1 MHVFNRL
8 PRFYTSPSHIQWIP
22 INFPL
27 CRPAQE
33 IKLNNDRNDVGKPA
47 HPPAPAPRPA
57 MASLF
62 LIARDHLSVEH
73 ARATRAPSCAQP
85 ILLALLHS
93 LPLLL
98 PLFPKFPSP
107 LSSLTSSPP
116 PFALLLISPF
126 HPLHHHP
133 PSVPIGLISHTDHFC
148 HSPLMAVLRFE
159 TSLITFSR
167 ESQRLFGYFHTLLFS
182 QMPGPLE
189 SETQLTHLKMKTWLC
204 HFFTLSLSL
213 GHLLLWQLCS
223 LFFFKDR

>member
-1 MHVFNRL
+1 MSESQ
-8 PRFYTSPSHIQWIP
+8 P
-22 INFPL
+22 
-27 CRPAQE
+27 
-33 IKLNNDRNDVGKPA
+33 
-47 HPPAPAPRPA
+47 PPASLAR
-57 MASLF
+57 ASLF
-62 LIARDHLSVEH
+62 LVARDHLSVEH

-98 PLFPKFPSP
+98 LLPLLLPLLPQFPSP
-107 LSSLTSSPP
+107 LSFLTSFPP
-116 PFALLLISPF
+116 PFALLLISSF
-126 HPLHHHP
+126 HPLYHHP
-133 PSVPIGLISHTDHFC
+133 PSVPIGLISHTDHLC

-189 SETQLTHLKMKTWLC
+189 SETQLTHLKMKTWPC

-213 GHLLLWQLCS
+213 GHLLL
-223 LFFFKDR
+223 

>member
-1 MHVFNRL
+1 MRPTDSTRSFTL
-8 PRFYTSPSHIQWIP
+8 PPSPPSPSSL
-22 INFPL
+22 NF
-27 CRPAQE
+27 RA
-33 IKLNNDRNDVGKPA
+33 
-47 HPPAPAPRPA
+47 
-57 MASLF
+57 LF
-62 LIARDHLSVEH
+62 L
-73 ARATRAPSCAQP
+73 
-85 ILLALLHS
+85 
-93 LPLLL
+93 
-98 PLFPKFPSP
+98 
-107 LSSLTSSPP
+107 SSPVSHF

-126 HPLHHHP
+126 HPLYHPP
-133 PSVPIGLISHTDHFC
+133 PSVPIGLISHTDHLC

-167 ESQRLFGYFHTLLFS
+167 ESQRHTLLFS